1 MESLDDKW
9 IFQGRVEQ
17 CEDQEK
23 TPNTLGLKNMA
34 GVFIL
39 VAVGI
44 VVGMVLIVIE
54 IGYKKHHVRK
64 QNRLQLAR
72 NYGQTWR
79 AIVQVSITR
88 RLNLVK
94 LKYNICV
101 CVCKLHIQCSI
112 ETKIDE
118 NARSN

>member
-1 MESLDDKW
+1 MITILTSVFELGGIMEELDDKW

-79 AIVQVSITR
+79 AIVQVSIFYYLIIRFT
-88 RLNLVK
+88 
-94 LKYNICV
+94 NI
-101 CVCKLHIQCSI
+101 S
-112 ETKIDE
+112 
-118 NARSN
+118 R

>member
-9 IFQGRVEQ
+9 IFQGRVEE

-44 VVGMVLIVIE
+44 VVGMFLIVIE

-79 AIVQVSITR
+79 AIVQVR
-88 RLNLVK
+88 CGRGGLA
-94 LKYNICV
+94 
-101 CVCKLHIQCSI
+101 Q
-112 ETKIDE
+112 
-118 NARSN
+118 RSYGLLLFQRIAGRFSRVFI

>member
-44 VVGMVLIVIE
+44 VVGMFLIVIE

-79 AIVQVSITR
+79 AIVQVSIKYYSK
-88 RLNLVK
+88 VK
-94 LKYNICV
+94 LSQNKMYNVKYVYVNF
-101 CVCKLHIQCSI
+101 
-112 ETKIDE
+112 T
-118 NARSN
+118 SNVLYRNEK

>member
-9 IFQGRVEQ
+9 IFQGRVEE

-44 VVGMVLIVIE
+44 VVGMFLIVIE

-79 AIVQVSITR
+79 AIVQVCIDPICT
-88 RLNLVK
+88 LVAIRNIQTGWCAIIIK
-94 LKYNICV
+94 VYLKTN
-101 CVCKLHIQCSI
+101 
-112 ETKIDE
+112 
-118 NARSN
+118 

>member
-9 IFQGRVEQ
+9 IFQGRVEE

-44 VVGMVLIVIE
+44 VVGMILIVIE

-79 AIVQVSITR
+79 AIVQVSVD
-88 RLNLVK
+88 LL
-94 LKYNICV
+94 LLY
-101 CVCKLHIQCSI
+101 LHII
-112 ETKIDE
+112 YYYM
-118 NARSN
+118 SNVHIIRLYC